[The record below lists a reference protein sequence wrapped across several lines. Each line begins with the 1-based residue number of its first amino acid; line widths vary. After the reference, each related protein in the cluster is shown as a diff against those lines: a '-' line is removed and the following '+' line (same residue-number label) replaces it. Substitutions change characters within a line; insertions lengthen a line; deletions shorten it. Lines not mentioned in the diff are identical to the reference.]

1 MLHEVIVVLSGQ
13 RSSLVTREGNKGL
26 EPYVHKSEQ
35 ALLRR
40 VCVLGEMNREIQHA
54 IEEVNEHLTRYTT
67 TTHACMK
74 CLEERLTR
82 PFGLDLVG
90 LEKRVLCRDPAVVAG
105 DNMVSLSMVVGEV
118 SVKWE
123 RLFKYGIS
131 LVGFLRSKKRTT
143 SELHERLA
151 KDNITGYADVKDLTV
166 ELMVAV
172 ERSWVYQLNNWLGYG
187 KISKLNKEDFFITV
201 SDRDEFRVVQELVPT
216 RIMSKKAVDDAF
228 LIGKSVS
235 LMTNGGKQL
244 QKHQLYVNVQYPVE
258 ASSLERA
265 ICSMKDVIYG
275 KIIKESLPIEKLRLF
290 FQVLRTFPLLE
301 SVDFMDGF
309 ENDELGRSDDALA
322 HSLACYLEDSTDID
336 KTDKYTLAKSIFS
349 LTRASGGD
357 EFSDFVLNIHT
368 QLNVELD
375 WPYNILLNPVDAN
388 TYSFLFHYL
397 FALSK
402 TRRNLIHAWKH
413 TKQLD
418 HHTHADLMHT
428 LFRLKL
434 FLDELWSYSQNSIVS
449 LNFESKIM
457 TYLNPSKNL
466 IIDDLLK
473 QQTDFLE
480 STCQGLFVDNPEF
493 RKTCRHLLVSSTV
506 LAETIISRRPH
517 MLAKKDS
524 TISDAVQTM
533 KTLHTLMENSD
544 QIYSDK
550 LNTLLLQLEAIVT

>member
-1 MLHEVIVVLSGQ
+1 M
-13 RSSLVTREGNKGL
+13 TREGHKGL

-40 VCVLGEMNREIQHA
+40 VCVLGEMNRKVQQA

-74 CLEERLTR
+74 CIEERVTR
-82 PFGLDLVG
+82 AFGLDLVE
-90 LEKRVLCRDPAVVAG
+90 LEKRVLRRDPAVVAG

-118 SVKWE
+118 SIKWE
-123 RLFKYGIS
+123 RLFKYVVG
-131 LVGFLRSKKRTT
+131 LVEFLRSGKRTT

-151 KDNITGYADVKDLTV
+151 KDNITGYADVKDLTQ
-166 ELMVAV
+166 ELIVAV

-187 KISKLNKEDFFITV
+187 KISKLNKEDFFIKV
-201 SDRDEFRVVQELVPT
+201 SSRGEFSVNQELVPT
-216 RIMSKKAVDDAF
+216 RIMNKKAVDDAF
-228 LIGKSVS
+228 LIGKSVH

-244 QKHQLYVNVQYPVE
+244 QQHQLHVSVEYPVE
-258 ASSLERA
+258 PSFLERA

-275 KIIKESLPIEKLRLF
+275 TIIKESLPIERLRLF
-290 FQVLRTFPLLE
+290 FQILRSFPLLE

-309 ENDELGRSDDALA
+309 EDDELGRSEDALA

-336 KTDKYTLAKSIFS
+336 KNERYAFARSIFS
-349 LTRASGGD
+349 LTKASGGD

-375 WPYNILLNPVDAN
+375 WPYNILLNPVEAN

-402 TRRNLIHAWKH
+402 TRRHLIYAWKH

-418 HHTHADLMHT
+418 HDTHGDLMHT
-428 LFRLKL
+428 LFRAKL
-434 FLDELWSYSQNSIVS
+434 FLDEIWSYTQNSIIS
-449 LNFESKIM
+449 HNFELKIM
-457 TYLNPSKNL
+457 SHLDASKNL

-473 QQTDFLE
+473 RQTDFLE
-480 STCQGLFVDNPEF
+480 STCQGLFVDNSEF
-493 RKTCRHLLVSSTV
+493 RKVCRHLLVNSTV

-517 MLAKKDS
+517 LLAKKET
-524 TISDAVQTM
+524 TISDTVQTM
-533 KTLHTLMENSD
+533 RALHNLMENSD